1 MKELKGLERR
11 MRISE
16 GVHLALMAICFSIT
30 IALLFKEDD
39 QMYRLLWGLGVV
51 IPVSLIRV
59 ICLYV
64 NKKPLRILLTA
75 VVFAATMFVTRNN
88 YHFVYYLLTCIPITI
103 SGLFLPRPK
112 GRLIFS
118 IPNVASLVA
127 VFVPYGMGQA
137 AHVPLLSRLAVAL
150 SALLTLNFFLYLNQ
164 NRLLTDIR
172 MSIHTEVSVSG
183 LIRQNTKVV
192 AIFFAAG
199 ILVLA
204 AIPFLLKAAPQTTEQ
219 LEEIE
224 ITETAEPE
232 LLTPDPKDYMNVPE
246 GEEINLDFIP
256 MAMGFLMMLGP
267 ILVLVGLGFLI
278 YYLLSRIEGKKKHPL
293 PEIRETM
300 TVEKLAP
307 EALTREKEHVTGYE
321 KKIRRRYEKLI
332 KSRTAKDAR
341 LSPLTPTELE
351 RAAEVAGDGAET
363 IHTVYRE
370 TRYSGE
376 PATRESYAAFKEA
389 LRSLPKPSRAEEK
402 K

>member
-11 MRISE
+11 MRFSE
-16 GVHLALMAICFSIT
+16 GVHLALMALCVSIT

-39 QMYRLLWGLGVV
+39 QIYRLLWALGVV
-51 IPVSLIRV
+51 IPVSLIRL

-64 NKKPLRILLTA
+64 EKKPLQIVLTA
-75 VVFAATMFVTRNN
+75 AVFAAAMFVTRKN
-88 YHFVYYLLTCIPITI
+88 YHFVYYLLACLPITI
-103 SGLFLPRPK
+103 SGLFLPRPS

-118 IPNVASLVA
+118 IPSIPSLIA

-150 SALLTLNFFLYLNQ
+150 SALITLNYFLYLNQ
-164 NRLLTDIR
+164 SRLLRDIR

-183 LIRQNTKVV
+183 LIRQNMKVV

-199 ILVLA
+199 VLVLA
-204 AIPFLLKAAPQTTEQ
+204 AIPFLMKAAPQTTEQ

-224 ITETAEPE
+224 IEETAEPD
-232 LLTPDPKDYMNVPE
+232 LTTPDPKDYMTLPDA
-246 GEEINLDFIP
+246 EEINLDFIP
-256 MAMGFLMMLGP
+256 MTMGFLMFLGP
-267 ILVLVGLGFLI
+267 IIVLIGLGFLI
-278 YYLLSRIEGKKKHPL
+278 YYLISRIEGKKKHPL

-332 KSRTAKDAR
+332 RSRAQKDTR

-351 RAAEVAGDGAET
+351 RAAEVEGDGAET
-363 IHTVYRE
+363 IHNVYRE
-370 TRYSGE
+370 TRYSEE

-402 K
+402 Q